1 MSPSRR
7 LDPLLRRAQDRED
20 EVAKALAERQRTLDM
35 HQSRLSE
42 LRQYVDEYANAQL
55 ATTSAA
61 QLMNRRAFLDRLDNA
76 VQAQSKTVDSNQ
88 ERVEAERA
96 RLLLASRDKAVLE
109 QLAASYRAQE
119 KQAADRRDQREMDDV
134 GARRARLA
142 QTAADPD
149 DQGESR

>member
-7 LDPLLRRAQDRED
+7 LDPLLRHAQDRED
-20 EVAKALAERQRTLDM
+20 EVAKALAERQKTLEM

-42 LRQYVDEYANAQL
+42 LRQYADEYANAQM
-55 ATTSAA
+55 AATSAS

-76 VQAQSKTVDSNQ
+76 VQTQSKTVDSNR
-88 ERVEAERA
+88 EHVDAERA
-96 RLLLASRDKAVLE
+96 RLLLASRDKQVLE

-119 KQAADRRDQREMDDV
+119 KQVAERRDQREMDDL

-142 QTAADPD
+142 KRTD
-149 DQGESR
+149 DGEPA

>member
-7 LDPLLRRAQDRED
+7 LDPLLRHAQDRED
-20 EVAKALAERQRTLDM
+20 EVAKALAERQQALDM

-42 LRQYVDEYANAQL
+42 LRQYAEEYANAQL

-61 QLMNRRAFLDRLDNA
+61 QLLNRRAFLDRLDNA
-76 VQAQSKTVDSNQ
+76 VEAQSKTVDSNQ
-88 ERVEAERA
+88 ERVDAERA

-119 KQAADRRDQREMDDV
+119 KQVADRRDQREMDDI
-134 GARRARLA
+134 GARRARLKK
-142 QTAADPD
+142 TEGEAD
-149 DQGESR
+149 GENQ

>member
-20 EVAKALAERQRTLDM
+20 EVAKALAERQQALDM

-42 LRQYVDEYANAQL
+42 LRQYAEEYANAQL

-61 QLMNRRAFLDRLDNA
+61 QLLNRRAFLDRLDNA
-76 VQAQSKTVDSNQ
+76 VEAQSKTVDSNQ

-119 KQAADRRDQREMDDV
+119 KQVADRRDQREMDDL
-134 GARRARLA
+134 GARRARLKK
-142 QTAADPD
+142 TE
-149 DQGESR
+149 GEGENQ

>member
-20 EVAKALAERQRTLDM
+20 EVAKELAERQKALDV
-35 HQSRLSE
+35 HQSRLAE
-42 LRQYVDEYANAQL
+42 LRQYADEYASAQL

-76 VQAQSKTVDSNQ
+76 VQAQSKTVDSNR
-88 ERVEAERA
+88 ERVDAERA
-96 RLLLASRDKAVLE
+96 RLLLASRDKQVLE

-119 KQAADRRDQREMDDV
+119 KQAENRRDQREMDDL
-134 GARRARLA
+134 GARRTRLA
-142 QTAADPD
+142 KAE
-149 DQGESR
+149 GEGEGA

>member
-20 EVAKALAERQRTLDM
+20 EVAKALAERQQALDM

-42 LRQYVDEYANAQL
+42 LRQYAEEYANAQL

-61 QLMNRRAFLDRLDNA
+61 QLLNRRAFLDRLDNA
-76 VQAQSKTVDSNQ
+76 VEAQSKTVDSNQ
-88 ERVEAERA
+88 ERVDAERA

-119 KQAADRRDQREMDDV
+119 KQVADRRDQREMDDI
-134 GARRARLA
+134 GARRARLKR
-142 QTAADPD
+142 TEGE
-149 DQGESR
+149 GESQ

>member
-20 EVAKALAERQRTLDM
+20 EVAKALAERQQALDM

-42 LRQYVDEYANAQL
+42 LRQYAEEYANAQL

-61 QLMNRRAFLDRLDNA
+61 QLLNRRAFLDRLDNA
-76 VQAQSKTVDSNQ
+76 VEAQSKTVDSNQ
-88 ERVEAERA
+88 ERVDAERA

-119 KQAADRRDQREMDDV
+119 KQVADRRDQREMDDI
-134 GARRARLA
+134 GARRARLKR
-142 QTAADPD
+142 TERE
-149 DQGESR
+149 GESQ

>member
-7 LDPLLRRAQDRED
+7 LDPLLRRAQDLED
-20 EVAKALAERQRTLDM
+20 EVAKALAERQQALDM

-42 LRQYVDEYANAQL
+42 LRQYAEEYANAQL

-61 QLMNRRAFLDRLDNA
+61 QLLNRRAFLDRLDNA
-76 VQAQSKTVDSNQ
+76 VEAQSKTVDSNQ
-88 ERVEAERA
+88 ERVDAERA

-119 KQAADRRDQREMDDV
+119 KQVADRRDQREMDDI
-134 GARRARLA
+134 GARRARLKK
-142 QTAADPD
+142 TE
-149 DQGESR
+149 GEGENQ

>member
-20 EVAKALAERQRTLDM
+20 EVAKALAERQQALDM
-35 HQSRLSE
+35 HQSRLCE
-42 LRQYVDEYANAQL
+42 LRQYAEEYANAQL

-61 QLMNRRAFLDRLDNA
+61 QLLNRRAFLDRLDNA
-76 VQAQSKTVDSNQ
+76 VEAQSKTVDSNQ

-119 KQAADRRDQREMDDV
+119 KQVADRRDQREMDDI
-134 GARRARLA
+134 GARRARLKK
-142 QTAADPD
+142 TE
-149 DQGESR
+149 GEGENQ

>member
-20 EVAKALAERQRTLDM
+20 EVAKALAERQQALDM

-42 LRQYVDEYANAQL
+42 LRQYAEEYANAQL

-61 QLMNRRAFLDRLDNA
+61 QLLNRRAFLDRLDNA
-76 VQAQSKTVDSNQ
+76 VEAQSKTVDSNQ

-119 KQAADRRDQREMDDV
+119 KQVADRRDQREMDDI
-134 GARRARLA
+134 GARRARLKK
-142 QTAADPD
+142 TEGE
-149 DQGESR
+149 GESQ

>member
-42 LRQYVDEYANAQL
+42 LRQYADEYANAQL

-109 QLAASYRAQE
+109 QLYAEHSSSRLLGKRLGVSHTTIAN
-119 KQAADRRDQREMDDV
+119 KLREH
-134 GARRARLA
+134 GIIK
-142 QTAADPD
+142 P
-149 DQGESR
+149 GKE

>member
-20 EVAKALAERQRTLDM
+20 EVAKALAERQQALDM

-42 LRQYVDEYANAQL
+42 LRQYADEYANAQL

-61 QLMNRRAFLDRLDNA
+61 QLLNRRAFLDRLDNA
-76 VQAQSKTVDSNQ
+76 VEAQSKTVDSNQ

-119 KQAADRRDQREMDDV
+119 KQVADRRDQREMDDI
-134 GARRARLA
+134 GARRARLKK
-142 QTAADPD
+142 TE
-149 DQGESR
+149 GEGENQ

>member
-20 EVAKALAERQRTLDM
+20 EVAKALAERQQALDM

-42 LRQYVDEYANAQL
+42 LRQYAEEYANAQL

-61 QLMNRRAFLDRLDNA
+61 QLLNRRAFLDRLDNA
-76 VQAQSKTVDSNQ
+76 VEAQSKTVDSNQ

-119 KQAADRRDQREMDDV
+119 KQVADRRDQREMDDI
-134 GARRARLA
+134 GARRARLKK
-142 QTAADPD
+142 TE
-149 DQGESR
+149 GEGENQ

>member
-20 EVAKALAERQRTLDM
+20 EVAKALAERQQALDM

-42 LRQYVDEYANAQL
+42 LRQYAEEYANAQL

-61 QLMNRRAFLDRLDNA
+61 QLLNRRAFLDRLDNA
-76 VQAQSKTVDSNQ
+76 VEAQSKTVDSNQ
-88 ERVEAERA
+88 ERVDAERA

-119 KQAADRRDQREMDDV
+119 KQVADRRDQREMDDI
-134 GARRARLA
+134 GARRARLKK
-142 QTAADPD
+142 TE
-149 DQGESR
+149 GEAEGENQ